1 MRTLPGGFAL
11 KYGKT
16 IFSLLGLFSIAVQC
30 VAKDEVA
37 VRHDEE
43 HYVLLAQNE
52 RKWASEDKAVTEK
65 LAEIRRKNGG
75 MPPNI
80 IYILLDDVGFGELGS
95 PRMNYYNGYKTPSI
109 SKIAEEG
116 VSFMRMY
123 SESVCTPTRVAFTT
137 GRYPVRT
144 GIGATKVSLTGGGL
158 SGVEVTI
165 AELLSEAGY
174 NTVHI
179 GKWHLGDIEQAWPAG
194 FDATADNLNHNRS
207 VS

>member
-1 MRTLPGGFAL
+1 
-11 KYGKT
+11 
-16 IFSLLGLFSIAVQC
+16 LLGLFSIAVQC
-30 VAKDEVA
+30 VAKDAVA

-52 RKWASEDKAVTEK
+52 RKWASEDKVVTDK

-109 SKIAEEG
+109 NKIAEEG

-158 SGVEVTI
+158 SGDEVTI

-179 GKWHLGDIEQAWPAG
+179 LFKICMVLFRHDMRIIAKP
-194 FDATADNLNHNRS
+194 F
-207 VS
+207 